1 MPSRGR
7 AGRPR
12 AARWKVRTAAVVVA
26 VAAVVTALT
35 VVLLSPSASVPETRP
50 ATDAGRIRTP
60 DLVATPR
67 SPAARFAARRS
78 PSTRRTRVV
87 VSRGEVRV
95 TWVPDRRASIVV
107 RATQAALASR
117 GEPPRLDTWPFAPGT
132 ALRRPGR
139 RDRLP
144 RRFRAGPCAT
154 ACRPAIARRGWP
166 LAPFDR
172 QHPLRAGLN
181 ERRPSGFHI
190 GVDIQ
195 ARDRARVYALT
206 SGIAEVP
213 QASGVDERVR
223 VGRLEYWHI
232 DRRVSS
238 GDRVIA
244 YRTVLG
250 TVKRTAGHLHLS
262 DVGADGTYLDPLRPG
277 GRVLAPIADAERPA
291 IAAPVVRGGRLLVD
305 AFDPQSFV
313 RRTTYKTP
321 VLAPA
326 GLAWAPR
333 ARRGRSGPLRWVLR
347 GRWLGGPILVG
358 AVFGPGAGTP
368 GWSCF
373 RFRIVCVPTWRYL
386 LASPAPPRG
395 ARITVY
401 AWDWA
406 GNATARDATVGVTPR
421 RSARG
426 S

>member
-1 MPSRGR
+1 MASRPS
-7 AGRPR
+7 AGRRAQGRRRAR
-12 AARWKVRTAAVVVA
+12 AAAALVVVA
-26 VAAVVTALT
+26 AVCAVLA
-35 VVLLSPSASVPETRP
+35 VVLLDPSTSSPQPRP
-50 ATDAGRIRTP
+50 GRDGGRIRTP

-67 SPAARFAARRS
+67 SPAARFTVRRS

-87 VSRGEVRV
+87 VARGEVRV

-107 RATQAALASR
+107 RATQTALASR
-117 GEPPRLDTWPFAPGT
+117 AEPPRLDTWPFAPGT
-132 ALRRPGR
+132 AQRRPTR

-144 RRFRAGPCAT
+144 RGFRAGPCAT
-154 ACRPAIARRGWP
+154 ACRPEVARRGWP
-166 LAPFDR
+166 LAPFER
-172 QHPLRAGLN
+172 RHPLRAGLN

-195 ARDRARVYALT
+195 ARDRARVYAMS
-206 SGIAEVP
+206 SGVAEVP

-232 DRRVSS
+232 DRRVSA
-238 GDRVIA
+238 GDRVVA

-250 TVKRTAGHLHLS
+250 TVKHTAGHLHLS
-262 DVGADGTYLDPLRPG
+262 DVGPDGTYLDPLRPG
-277 GRVLAPIADAERPA
+277 GRVLAPIGDTEPPA
-291 IAAPVVRGGRLLVD
+291 IAAPVVRGRRLLVD

-313 RRTTYKTP
+313 ARTTYETP

-333 ARRGRSGPLRWVLR
+333 GPRGRRGALRWVLR
-347 GRWLGGPILVG
+347 GRWLGGPALVG
-358 AVFGPGAGTP
+358 TVFGPGAGTP

-373 RFRIVCVPTWRYL
+373 RSRVVCVPTWRYVL
-386 LASPAPPRG
+386 SASPPPRG

-406 GNATARDATVGVTPR
+406 GNATARDAVVGVTPR
-421 RSARG
+421 RPA
-426 S
+426 